1 MTPQKPSGKQLK
13 QLANE
18 ISFFRAIPKDLLME
32 TITYL
37 SFRNYPCSQS
47 ILFDNYYGGSIYF
60 IAEGWIKVCV
70 IGECSKNS
78 VYTIYGSGE
87 MVGAIAAVEEDW
99 NPREAV
105 TLSPAKIWSIPT
117 QDFLNLLNQHP
128 QAGIQVA
135 IFASKRLRK
144 LNQYFRLRE
153 ADSVAKVA
161 HILLELVNHRDRRI
175 NPKKYRVLIPN
186 LPHREMALL
195 SGVTRET
202 VTRTL
207 IKLEK
212 KGLIL
217 RQGATI
223 EIVELDALQQ
233 LVSGDP
239 TSV

>member
-1 MTPQKPSGKQLK
+1 MTLQKPSIKQIKQLT
-13 QLANE
+13 NE
-18 ISFFRAIPKDLLME
+18 ISFFRSISKELLIE
-32 TITYL
+32 NITYL

-47 ILFDNYYGGSIYF
+47 MLFENYYGGSIYF
-60 IAEGWIKVCV
+60 IAEGWIKVCA
-70 IGECSKNS
+70 IGESSKNS
-78 VYTIYGSGE
+78 VYTIYGPDE

-99 NPREAV
+99 NPKEAV
-105 TLSPAKIWSIPT
+105 TLTPAKIWSISS
-117 QDFLNLLNQHP
+117 QDFLNLLREDP

-135 IFASKRLRK
+135 IFASKRLRR

-153 ADSVAKVA
+153 ADSVTKVA
-161 HILLELVNHRDRRI
+161 HILLELVGYRERKI
-175 NPKKYRVLIPN
+175 STKKHRVLIPN
-186 LPHREMALL
+186 LPHRETAIL

-207 IKLEK
+207 GKLEK

-223 EIVELDALQQ
+223 EILNLDFLQQ
-233 LVSGDP
+233 LVSGSA

>member
-1 MTPQKPSGKQLK
+1 MASQKPSTKQLK
-13 QLANE
+13 QLASE
-18 ISFFRAIPKDLLME
+18 ISFFRSISKELL
-32 TITYL
+32 IGNINYL

-60 IAEGWIKVCV
+60 IAEGWIKVCAM
-70 IGECSKNS
+70 GECSKNN
-78 VYTIYGSGE
+78 VYTIYGPGE
-87 MVGAIAAVEEDW
+87 IVGAIAAVEEDW
-99 NPREAV
+99 NPTEAV
-105 TLSPAKIWSIPT
+105 TLTPAKIWSIPT
-117 QDFLNLLNQHP
+117 QDFLNLLREDP

-153 ADSVAKVA
+153 ADSVTKVV
-161 HILLELVNHRDRRI
+161 HILLELIGHRENKI
-175 NPKKYRVLIPN
+175 NTKKHRVLIPN
-186 LPHREMALL
+186 LPHRETAIL

-207 IKLEK
+207 SKLEK

-223 EIVELDALQQ
+223 EILNLDSLREM
-233 LVSGDP
+233 VTGNH
-239 TSV
+239 TSA

>member
-1 MTPQKPSGKQLK
+1 MAPQKPAAKQLK

-18 ISFFRAIPKDLLME
+18 ISFFRALSKDLLMQ

-47 ILFDNYYGGSIYF
+47 MLFENYYGGSIYF
-60 IAEGWIKVCV
+60 IAEGWIKVCA
-70 IGECSKNS
+70 IDESSKNNI
-78 VYTIYGSGE
+78 YTLYGPDE

-99 NPREAV
+99 NPKEAV

-117 QDFLNLLNQHP
+117 QDFLNLLKEDP
-128 QAGIQVA
+128 QASIQVA

-153 ADSVAKVA
+153 ADSMTKVA
-161 HILLELVNHRDRRI
+161 HILLELVQQKENRI
-175 NPKKYRVLIPN
+175 STKKHRVLIPN
-186 LPHREMALL
+186 LPHRETAIL

-207 IKLEK
+207 SKLEK

-223 EIVELDALQQ
+223 EILNLDFLQQ
-233 LVSGDP
+233 LVSGNP